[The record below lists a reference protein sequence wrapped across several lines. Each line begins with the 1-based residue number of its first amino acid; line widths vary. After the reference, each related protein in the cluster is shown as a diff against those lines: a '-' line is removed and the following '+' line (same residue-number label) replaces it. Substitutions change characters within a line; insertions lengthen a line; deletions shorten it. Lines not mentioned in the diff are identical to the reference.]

1 MRKRKTISQKVYS
14 TGGPH
19 ASLYEE
25 NRRLEGKLRAI
36 GAYDEELPKKYF
48 CLFMGNSIMEVSKED
63 ADIMNAREL
72 TIPQAEEWANKTNR
86 RLCLKK

>member
-1 MRKRKTISQKVYS
+1 MRKRNTLSQKVYS
-14 TGGPH
+14 TGGPY

-48 CLFMGNSIMEVSKED
+48 CLFMGTSIMEVSKED

-72 TIPQAEEWANKTNR
+72 TIPQAEEWANKINR
-86 RLCLKK
+86 ILCLKK